1 MVFLSLVNFA
11 QSEDLGTTNH
21 HLLRND
27 LLVSMSPTNKWLN
40 GVTLTIETTL
50 LLHVEHVVT
59 TAAAAEIDIC
69 LKMSACHAAKSPK
82 ENEEG
87 SRTYRGP
94 CRKMQAMSAT
104 FYSHISCYVGDAK
117 LGTTTTTGLKKSVGL
132 FHFNEVSTA
141 TSGGIKNEGIFY
153 GFPKFV
159 SLSQTLEN
167 SATIKNGGAG
177 DDGGGGIFFPV
188 SLALG

>member
-59 TAAAAEIDIC
+59 TAAAAEIDI
-69 LKMSACHAAKSPK
+69 
-82 ENEEG
+82 
-87 SRTYRGP
+87 
-94 CRKMQAMSAT
+94 
-104 FYSHISCYVGDAK
+104 
-117 LGTTTTTGLKKSVGL
+117 
-132 FHFNEVSTA
+132 
-141 TSGGIKNEGIFY
+141 
-153 GFPKFV
+153 
-159 SLSQTLEN
+159 
-167 SATIKNGGAG
+167 
-177 DDGGGGIFFPV
+177 
-188 SLALG
+188 